1 MATPPRGRAVY
12 PGSFDPLTVA
22 HLAIAEAAWRSCGV
36 EVVELVLSRDPLGK
50 EGREQAPLEDRLAAI
65 EAAGARNG
73 RPWLR
78 AGVTDQR
85 HLADIAAGYDVLV
98 LGADKW
104 EQLRDP
110 SFYGSMREMEEALA
124 RLPRLAVA
132 PRGGHAVPD
141 DCVLLDVDM
150 HDVSSTAVREHGRED
165 WRA

>member
-1 MATPPRGRAVY
+1 MATHGVY

-22 HLAIAEAAWRSCGV
+22 HLAIAEAAQQACGLERV
-36 EVVELVLSRDPLGK
+36 DLALSRDPLGK
-50 EGREQAPLEDRLAAI
+50 EGHRQTSLEERLAAI
-65 EAAGARNG
+65 DAAADAG

-78 AGVTDQR
+78 ATVTEQR
-85 HLADIAAGYDVLV
+85 HLADIARGYDVLV

-110 SFYGSMREMEEALA
+110 SFYDSEQHMEAALA

-132 PRGGHAVPD
+132 PRGGHPVPD
-141 DCVLLDVDM
+141 GCILLDVDM
-150 HDVSSTAVREHGRED
+150 HDVSSTAVRDHGRDD